1 MYIIVPF
8 QDETKKRAIANMSS
22 GMLNK
27 KKYYKRR
34 QLRAN
39 IIGVLGTF
47 IYFSII

>member
-27 KKYYKRR
+27 K
-34 QLRAN
+34 N
-39 IIGVLGTF
+39 ITNVDN
-47 IYFSII
+47 